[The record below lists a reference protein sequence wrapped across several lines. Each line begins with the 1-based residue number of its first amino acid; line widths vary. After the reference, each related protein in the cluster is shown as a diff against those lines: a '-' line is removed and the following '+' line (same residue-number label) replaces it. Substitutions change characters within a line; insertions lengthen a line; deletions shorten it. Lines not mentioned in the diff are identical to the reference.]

1 MANKYWVGGAGTWN
15 TTLTTNWRTTSGGST
30 VAAVPTA
37 ADSVIFDANSGGTFA
52 VTMTG
57 ALACLDITVSTGGV
71 VTFNTGTTPTLSV
84 ASNMAI
90 DGGTVWNSTGTITF
104 TATTAKTIST
114 NGAVI
119 NAPITFNGTGGSW
132 QLATSLTCSST
143 TTLTAGTL
151 NLNGFT
157 LTTGNFASASAVART
172 IAFGTGNIV
181 CNGSGAS
188 LWNTSTVTNLTVT
201 GTPTVNINNNSATAS
216 TVAPGACT
224 EAQSFNFNFTT
235 GTYALTFLATA
246 AHTARSVDFTGYNG
260 TWAATS
266 TATIYGSLTFPT
278 SAASAS
284 FATTISASA
293 MTFGGTSGS
302 KTINCN
308 SRTINFPIIFNG
320 VGSSWQYTSNMLV
333 NGTITLTNGTI
344 DVNSQTNGLFGISG
358 IIMITGTVT
367 LLNCPSSFTLTHTSG
382 TLNIGSAGTGAC
394 TLGAYTFTAGALT
407 LNANLTLSSTGLT
420 WTAGTL
426 TLNSYTLYS
435 SAFVANGATIRAIAF
450 GTGNITITSSGTCWN
465 QTTIGTFTFTGTSNV
480 NFTYASTASMTVIPG
495 IATEA
500 QSLNFNF
507 APSAAASYSL
517 TFLGTAS
524 NAARNVTFSS
534 DFTGTWNATS
544 TCTIYGNLYLG
555 SSMTLTSSASAMT
568 LGGVTSLSKTIT
580 SNNKTIPFP
589 ITFSGTGS
597 TWVLQDAMTVGTLLT
612 TTLTSGVLN
621 LNDFVLTT
629 GIFSSSGAVAR
640 TIAFGSAGNN
650 KISCTYNGGA
660 AASTTTV
667 FTTATATLLTVTGTY
682 PLIQVISD
690 TATTLTYVV
699 ASGPSSLGAEA
710 NAFSFYFQGSFNLT
724 FLGTAGYVCKDIDFG
739 YNGSLSGTWN
749 ATSTGT
755 IYGNVILG
763 PNMAL
768 TTSAS
773 AMTLGATSGTKT
785 FKSNGKSIPFPIT
798 LSGAGST
805 LQLTDTFSLAT
816 VTTAFTHTAGTLDLN
831 AVTCTVGTY
840 ATGVGTKSLVF
851 NGGYL
856 YISGSGAT
864 AFNNANPLNYT
875 VGPGGG
881 YGYLAMSSATAKT
894 FVGGGSNYD
903 CYFINSGAGAL
914 TISGASTYT
923 YLGLGY
929 TVLVTGSNSFK
940 QIGVY
945 GTTRVLTLTAGTTQ
959 TITVNGGWAVA
970 GSAGDLTTIN
980 SATAGTVANIA
991 RNYAVNDAN
1000 YGGSTDYVSLK
1011 DINFTPS
1018 STDGSGSLP
1027 NIWWAGSHSTN
1038 LGNNF
1043 GITFT
1048 DWSGLATTSIKT
1060 YYIANTS
1067 TTSWTTPADWNPA
1080 NNIVH
1085 LIGGG
1090 GGGSGS
1096 RWTSTTNRAGGGGG
1110 GGYTKITNYSSV
1122 AGTPT
1127 SITIGTAGT
1136 AGAAGGSGGAGGTTI
1151 FGAYNAGGGSPG
1163 TIGATNSTGGTGGV
1177 GTTYTGGAG
1186 GTGTYSATLAA
1197 GSGGGG
1203 GGGAAGPLGNGG
1215 AGGASFATTTT
1226 ASVSGGGGGGNGGGS
1241 AGTAGAAAVSGK
1253 GGNNNAGTGGGATN
1267 GAAGT
1272 NGGGG
1277 ASNVSTGAG
1286 AVGGFG
1292 IDILN
1297 TWGGGGGTGGPAQL
1311 AATNSLTTAYGA
1323 GGAGGGV
1330 TTAATVAAQLAGGN
1344 GGGGLIVVQY
1354 YPLILSPGTPGVGS
1368 GFFAFF

>member
-37 ADSVIFDANSGGTFA
+37 ADSVFFDANSGGTFA

-104 TATTAKTIST
+104 TATTAKTVST
-114 NGAVI
+114 SGAVFSC
-119 NAPITFNGTGGSW
+119 PITFNGTGGSW

-157 LTTGNFASASAVART
+157 LTTANFASASAVART
-172 IAFGTGNIV
+172 IAFGTGNIT
-181 CNGSGAS
+181 CNGSGTV
-188 LWNTSTVTNLTVT
+188 WNTGTVTGLTVT

-216 TVAPGACT
+216 TVASGACT

-266 TATIYGSLTFPT
+266 TTTIYGSLTFPT

-284 FATTISASA
+284 FATTTSVSA

-344 DVNSQTNGLFGISG
+344 DVNSQTNGLYGISG
-358 IIMITGTVT
+358 ITMITGTVT
-367 LLNCPSSFTLTHTSG
+367 LLNCPSAFTLTHTSG

-394 TLGAYTFTAGALT
+394 TLGAYTFTAGSLT
-407 LNANLTLSSTGLT
+407 LNANLTLQSTGLT

-435 SAFVANGATIRAIAF
+435 PAFVANGATIRAIAF
-450 GTGNITITSSGTCWN
+450 GTGNITITGAGTCWN
-465 QTTIGTFTFTGTSNV
+465 QTTIGTFTFTGTSDVRITNSG
-480 NFTYASTASMTVIPG
+480 TTATTVITG
-495 IATEA
+495 VATETNA
-500 QSLNFNF
+500 LNFNF
-507 APSAAASYSL
+507 SGGAYAL
-517 TFLGTAS
+517 TFLGTATHT
-524 NAARNVTFSS
+524 ARNVVFNDSW
-534 DFTGTWNATS
+534 TGTWNATS
-544 TCTIYGNLYLG
+544 TCTIWGSLYLG
-555 SSMTLTSSASAMT
+555 AAMTLSSSASVLT

-580 SNNKTIPFP
+580 SNSKTILSPL
-589 ITFSGTGS
+589 TFSGTGS
-597 TWVLQDAMTVGTLLT
+597 TWVLQDAMFVGTLLT

-621 LNDFVLTT
+621 LNDYNLIT

-640 TIAFGSAGNN
+640 TIAFGSAGTN
-650 KISCTYNGGA
+650 KISCIYNGGA
-660 AASTTTV
+660 AASTTTL

-682 PLIQVISD
+682 PLVQVVSD
-690 TATTLTYVV
+690 TATSLTYVV

-710 NAFSFYFQGSFNLT
+710 NAFNFYFQGSFNLT
-724 FLGTAGYVCKDIDFG
+724 FLGTAGYVCKDVDFG
-739 YNGSLSGTWN
+739 YSGSLSGTWN

-773 AMTLGATSGTKT
+773 AMTLGGTSGTKT
-785 FKSNGKSIPFPIT
+785 FKSNGKGIPFPII
-798 LSGAGST
+798 LNAPGST
-805 LQLTDTFSLAT
+805 RQLTDAFSLS
-816 VTTAFTHTAGTLDLN
+816 TAALLFTHTAGTLDLN
-831 AVTCTVGTY
+831 GVTCTVGTY
-840 ATGVGTKSLVF
+840 ATGVGTKSLIF
-851 NGGYL
+851 NGGSL
-856 YISGSGAT
+856 YISGSGVT

-875 VGPGGG
+875 VGPGGS
-881 YGYLAMSSATAKT
+881 YGYIYMSSATAKT
-894 FVGGGSNYD
+894 FVGGGSTYD
-903 CYFINSGAGAL
+903 CYLLNSGTGAL
-914 TISGASTYT
+914 TISGASTYAS
-923 YLGLGY
+923 LVLGY
-929 TVLVTGSNSFK
+929 TVLITGSNNFRS
-940 QIGVY
+940 ISSSGLNP
-945 GTTRVLTLTAGTTQ
+945 RVLTLTAGTTQ
-959 TITVNGGWAVA
+959 TFTVLGNFAPD

-980 SATAGTVANIA
+980 SSVAGTVANIA

-1000 YGGSTDYVSLK
+1000 YGGHTDYVSLK

-1018 STDGSGSLP
+1018 TTDHTGGLP
-1027 NIWWAGSHSTN
+1027 NIWWAGSHSIT
-1038 LGNNF
+1038 LGNNY
-1043 GITFT
+1043 GVTFT
-1048 DWSGLATTSIKT
+1048 DWSGLATTSIKA
-1060 YYIANTS
+1060 YYISNTS
-1067 TTSWTTPADWNPA
+1067 TTSWTTPADWNPD
-1080 NNIVH
+1080 NNIIH
-1085 LIGGG
+1085 MIGGG

-1096 RWTSTTNRAGGGGG
+1096 RWTSTTNRAGGGGGGG

-1163 TIGATNSTGGTGGV
+1163 TIGSTNSTGGTGGV
-1177 GTTYTGGAG
+1177 GTTYNGGAG

-1241 AGTAGAAAVSGK
+1241 AGTAGASAVSGK

-1344 GGGGLIVVQY
+1344 GGGGLIVIQY